1 MATAQRQR
9 GVRVVGSGV
18 ERLIADEEN
27 PQRGQVCSSLATH
40 TLTLQH
46 HRAAVTKG
54 GLTQLHAVQLGEVYA
69 SILTITH
76 TLQN

>member
-18 ERLIADEEN
+18 EGIVADEEN

-40 TLTLQH
+40 TLTLQQ

-54 GLTQLHAVQLGEVYA
+54 GLTQLHAVQFREVYA
-69 SILTITH
+69 SLLTTTR